1 MKREQQFVKSSV
13 ILSIGTIVPKM
24 TSIVT
29 LPIITGCLTKAEYGT
44 YDLITIL
51 VSLILPIATLEM
63 QAAAFRYL
71 VNLRGELIEQK
82 RCITNITAFTVPVCI
97 VVLAVFY
104 FFLFNM
110 SPSTRLLILLYFFI
124 DIVLITVRQ
133 MARGLSLNMAYSF
146 SAIINSVIE
155 MLLMAL
161 LLFGLHR
168 GLNGALV
175 ALILS
180 QTCSLVFI
188 SQKTNILS
196 YMDWS
201 LISWEKIKEML
212 SYSWPMIPN
221 SLSSW
226 IMRVSD
232 RLILSL
238 FMGVEAN
245 AIYAVANKLPNLFN
259 IIQST
264 FTLAWQESATLSV
277 DDADSGEYYG
287 KMFDRIFNIL
297 VGGMAVLIAF
307 TPIIFRILI
316 RGDYDEAYNH
326 MPILYLAL
334 MFSTISS
341 YVGGIYIAH
350 MKSKEI
356 GITTTLAAITNL
368 LINVLTVKFIG
379 IYAASLSTLI
389 SYFWLAIYRMHDVQK
404 IQKIKFNYKRIAIL
418 LIALALISFA
428 CFLRITVVDVINM
441 VVSIVLAFALNR
453 EMIHLV
459 IKMMC
464 SRFKEKMK

>member
-297 VGGMAVLIAF
+297 VVGMAVLIAF

-316 RGDYDEAYNH
+316 RAI
-326 MPILYLAL
+326 M
-334 MFSTISS
+334 MKRTTICQF
-341 YVGGIYIAH
+341 YI
-350 MKSKEI
+350 
-356 GITTTLAAITNL
+356 
-368 LINVLTVKFIG
+368 
-379 IYAASLSTLI
+379 
-389 SYFWLAIYRMHDVQK
+389 WR
-404 IQKIKFNYKRIAIL
+404 
-418 LIALALISFA
+418 
-428 CFLRITVVDVINM
+428 
-441 VVSIVLAFALNR
+441 
-453 EMIHLV
+453 
-459 IKMMC
+459 
-464 SRFKEKMK
+464 